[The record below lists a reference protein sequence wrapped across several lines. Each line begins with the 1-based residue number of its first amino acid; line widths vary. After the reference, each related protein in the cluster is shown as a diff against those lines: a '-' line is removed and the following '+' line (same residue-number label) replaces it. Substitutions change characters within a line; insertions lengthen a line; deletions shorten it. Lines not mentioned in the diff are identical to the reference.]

1 MRNKWARQTLC
12 ERKKRATEALGYNRL
27 VQKCPE
33 ITRIDRECAQVQT
46 PTQPELFSDSEG

>member
-33 ITRIDRECAQVQT
+33 ITRIARECAQVQT